1 MNTLQE
7 HQVTLT
13 AQQILLINYAIKEL
27 ARENRKYP
35 DDFASSL
42 LVEYSEEILEKLK
55 TQFYFIKK

>member
-1 MNTLQE
+1 MDTLQE
-7 HQVTLT
+7 HQVKLT
-13 AQQILLINYAIKEL
+13 GGQLLVINYAIKEL
-27 ARENRKYP
+27 AQENKKY